1 MSPKRYA
8 RIARLRRVLSADA
21 ARACYCPSRMRKLLI
36 LASLLVAAG
45 CQDTEPEPQPVPC
58 GSDTCGVAEYC
69 SGRVC
74 DDIAQRMGQ
83 CTTIG
88 TAYAC
93 VALPSSCASDA
104 TCDCLMSLHELNGL
118 PGATCVAPRTY
129 TSLVF

>member
-1 MSPKRYA
+1 
-8 RIARLRRVLSADA
+8 
-21 ARACYCPSRMRKLLI
+21 MRKLLI
-36 LASLLVAAG
+36 LVSLLAAG
-45 CQDTEPEPQPVPC
+45 CQDAEPEPQPVPC
-58 GSDTCGVAEYC
+58 GNNTCGVAEYC
-69 SGRVC
+69 SGHVC

-93 VALPSSCASDA
+93 MALPSSCANDA
-104 TCDCLMSLHELNGL
+104 TCDCLMRLDELKNL